1 LPAFWHNWPKLAE
14 SIATDPSAEVM
25 ILIAGATGTNGMELI
40 KLLARQGIGIR
51 ALVRS
56 PDRAM
61 AIAHLPGVELM
72 IGDLRDHSSIETA
85 LSGVQR
91 AFLVTNSSEEAQSLQ
106 CRFVDTARHTGLQ
119 HIVKLSQLAA
129 DPASPMRFL
138 RYHGEVENVIRASG
152 IRYTFLR
159 PNLFMQGL
167 LVFRSSIATT
177 GKFFAA
183 ADDAKVSVVDVRDIA
198 AAAAAALTQPGHEG
212 RIYDLTGPEALT
224 HTEMAAQLSHAVGRQ
239 ISFVDI
245 TPEAM
250 KATLVDAGLP
260 LWQADGLLED
270 YAHYRRDEA
279 SVVASG
285 VTEATGASARSFAV
299 FARDYA
305 PHFS

>member
-1 LPAFWHNWPKLAE
+1 LSLFPTCYISTE
-14 SIATDPSAEVM
+14 TMV
-25 ILIAGATGTNGMELI
+25 LITGATGTNGIELI
-40 KLLARQGIGIR
+40 KLFARQGIRVR

-56 PDRAM
+56 PERAM
-61 AIAHLPGVELM
+61 AISHLPGVELI
-72 IGDLRDHSSIETA
+72 IGDLKDPTSIEIA
-85 LSGVQR
+85 LSGVER

-119 HIVKLSQLAA
+119 HIVKLSQLGA
-129 DPASPMRFL
+129 DPVSPVRFL

-159 PNLFMQGL
+159 PNLFMQAL

-183 ADDAKVSVVDVRDIA
+183 AGDAKVSVVDVRDIA

-212 RIYDLTGPEALT
+212 RRYDLTGPEALT
-224 HTEMAAQLSHAVGRQ
+224 HAEIAAQLSHAVGRQ

-250 KATLVDAGLP
+250 KATLLSAGLP

-279 SVVASG
+279 SVIASG
-285 VTEATGASARSFAV
+285 VKEATGGPARSFAA

-305 PHFS
+305 PQFC

>member
-1 LPAFWHNWPKLAE
+1 
-14 SIATDPSAEVM
+14 
-25 ILIAGATGTNGMELI
+25 
-40 KLLARQGIGIR
+40 
-51 ALVRS
+51 
-56 PDRAM
+56 
-61 AIAHLPGVELM
+61 
-72 IGDLRDHSSIETA
+72 
-85 LSGVQR
+85 
-91 AFLVTNSSEEAQSLQ
+91 
-106 CRFVDTARHTGLQ
+106 
-119 HIVKLSQLAA
+119 
-129 DPASPMRFL
+129 
-138 RYHGEVENVIRASG
+138 
-152 IRYTFLR
+152 
-159 PNLFMQGL
+159 MQGL

-183 ADDAKVSVVDVRDIA
+183 VDDAKVSVVDVRDIA

-250 KATLVDAGLP
+250 KATLLDAGLP

-285 VTEATGASARSFAV
+285 VTQATGAPARSFAV

>member
-1 LPAFWHNWPKLAE
+1 
-14 SIATDPSAEVM
+14 M
-25 ILIAGATGTNGMELI
+25 ILITGATGTNGTELI
-40 KLLARQGIGIR
+40 KLLAREGVGVR

-56 PDRAM
+56 PDRAA
-61 AIAHLPGVELM
+61 AIAHLHGVELVV
-72 IGDLRDHSSIETA
+72 GDLGDHSSLQAA
-85 LSGVQR
+85 LSGIER
-91 AFLVTNSSEEAQSLQ
+91 AFLVTNSSEEAQNLQ
-106 CRFVDTARHTGLQ
+106 CRFVDTARRTGLQ
-119 HIVKLSQLAA
+119 HIVKLSQLGAE
-129 DPASPMRFL
+129 PTSPVRFL
-138 RYHGEVENVIRASG
+138 RYHAEVEKVIRASG
-152 IRYTFLR
+152 INYTFLR

-183 ADDAKVSVVDVRDIA
+183 AGDAKVSVVDVRDIA
-198 AAAAAALTQPGHEG
+198 TAAAAALTQPGHEG

-224 HTEMAAQLSHAVGRQ
+224 HPEMAAQLSHALGRP
-239 ISFVDI
+239 IRFIDI

-250 KATLVDAGLP
+250 KAALLDTGLP

-279 SVVASG
+279 SMITSG
-285 VTEATGASARSFAV
+285 VTEATGASARTFAA